1 MKRRLFLLA
10 TALLPILGSC
20 QKSEEKTAATAE
32 PAPPAKVEKVRLK
45 TNLGD
50 IVIEL
55 NRGKAPV
62 TVENFLGYVNRKHYD
77 GTAFHRVIDGFMIQ
91 GGGFA
96 IDGGQLVEKPVG
108 APIVNGGQNGL
119 KNVRGSIAM
128 ARTSDINSATAQ
140 FFINVADNRAL
151 DYPSNGGYAVFGK
164 VVEGMEVVDK
174 IKAVPTGT
182 YRLGMRSPTGRLI
195 QSPAQDVPQQAV
207 LILAA
212 TAE

>member
-1 MKRRLFLLA
+1 MKRRLFLVA

-20 QKSEEKTAATAE
+20 QKSEEKPAATAE

-108 APIVNGGQNGL
+108 SPIVNEGQNGL

-151 DYPSNGGYAVFGK
+151 DYPSNGGYAVFGQ

-195 QSPAQDVPQQAV
+195 QAPAQDVPQQAV